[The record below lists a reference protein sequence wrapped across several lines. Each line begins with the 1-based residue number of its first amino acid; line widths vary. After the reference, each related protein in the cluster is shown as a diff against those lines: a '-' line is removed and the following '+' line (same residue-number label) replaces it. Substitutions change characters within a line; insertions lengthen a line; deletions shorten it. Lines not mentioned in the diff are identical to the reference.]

1 VDNILVKYE
10 ADVSGIND
18 ASEALNTLKNKEQE
32 LLNKMKELEQNKAYW
47 SNSVKGTSAQVK
59 VEQEFSKELSK
70 TKSELDNTK
79 KSIEQLAK
87 SHKELNTTMAKGAS
101 NQALSKQ
108 LRAIRQEL
116 MEMEIAGDTS
126 SQRFREL
133 QEQAGA
139 LKDQIGDTAAQVA
152 ALSSDTKGLDA
163 AMGVG
168 QGLAGAFTAATSA
181 AALLG
186 GENEELQKAFFKVQA
201 ALQVLNGV
209 QMVANV
215 LNKDSAATVIIRN
228 SLSKLFTRNKVAETT
243 ATTAHT
249 AATGAETAATTAA
262 TVATKGF
269 TKALL
274 ANPVFWIVAVIMGA
288 VFAISKL
295 VSAMNAEAREQE
307 KLNALMAVYLEN
319 EQKRISIR
327 KQISD
332 ERISIIENEKKAME
346 AAGASEQEIAAMEEQ
361 MLKKRMT
368 DAQKEAAMQADKIS
382 QIDSNRLKIESLAK
396 ALDKLAEAEKNDK
409 GKFEY
414 EIKYEFEGKEYIMK
428 KVDKVSDEVKERLQ
442 QELDN
447 ANTQLSIGV
456 DAEKGLADA
465 ESDLRAFYNKQEQ
478 EAKERAN
485 RSATAAAEY
494 RVLMARKGSEEELRA
509 QTAAITTHRDIE
521 LQNVNLTEAERRKI
535 VAKANDDIRKLNEDF
550 NTKKLQDEKTGYEAQ
565 MALVKKG
572 SQDEFDLKVKSLEK
586 QKEIDLNSATL
597 TANERLKIENEY
609 KN

>member
-1 VDNILVKYE
+1 MDNILVKYE